1 MEMGV
6 MTNYDPTFEIDRAED
21 SARREESSRILANA
35 DSIIEDALCFVRR
48 YIDFQPDASEIAGN
62 LDALLKA
69 IRPYGEP
76 ECDMF
81 DPAAAV
87 LGDKL
92 AAMVL
97 YSGQSSSDPMVVF
110 WRNVQ

>member
-1 MEMGV
+1 M
-6 MTNYDPTFEIDRAED
+6 NYDITQEYDRHED
-21 SARREESSRILANA
+21 SARLEEQSRALANA
-35 DSIIEDALCFVRR
+35 DSIISDALCFVRR
-48 YIDFQPDASEIAGN
+48 YIDFQPDAAEIAAN

-76 ECDMF
+76 ECDLF

-92 AAMVL
+92 AAVVL
-97 YSGQSSSDPMVVF
+97 YSGQSSSDPVVTF
-110 WRNVQ
+110 WRDLQ